1 MKPPILAGL
10 LLYRQ
15 PLQRALDRTQAGAGH
30 LAVVGGDRLI
40 GHRSAPVLSRRL
52 ETPNLNTEQ
61 TLPVNPQTVPPAASK
76 YRVAVSSGGY
86 EPKLGPRRRYDRLYE
101 ALAVKLVLVC
111 VA

>member
-40 GHRSAPVLSRRL
+40 GHRSAPVMSRRS
-52 ETPNLNTEQ
+52 ETSNLNTQQ
-61 TLPVNPQTVPPAASK
+61 TLPVTAKTVPPLATN
-76 YRVAVSSGGY
+76 YRESGF
-86 EPKLGPRRRYDRLYE
+86 
-101 ALAVKLVLVC
+101 VL
-111 VA
+111 